1 MAGFSGIPFKSPCQ
15 TRGWNHIENSPR
27 MTDNSVSALLKRIE
41 DAEHRVSKLEAGRE
55 DASIARVKQD
65 LRSRGIFS
73 SRFFYVPPNYYDY
86 TLEERAKLLGGHVP
100 QLCKS
105 ILFENTAWEG
115 EDEFD
120 PTNARYY
127 LVITQYVAKINT
139 TTLRNFI
146 HSLRGTH
153 RLSKSSFNFQLAPD
167 SVSYQLTGFAHNAIS
182 PFGLIEKRIPIVI
195 CTRCTQVSPA
205 MLYLG
210 GGRVDVKLCVSV
222 SELVQGAAVGLVTE
236 VRASAADE
244 DDC

>member
-1 MAGFSGIPFKSPCQ
+1 MAD
-15 TRGWNHIENSPR
+15 IEICSR
-27 MTDNSVSALLKRIE
+27 MPENRVSALIKRIE
-41 DAEHRVSKLEAGRE
+41 NAERRVGKLENGRE
-55 DASIARVKQD
+55 DPSIARVKQD
-65 LRSRGIFS
+65 LRCRGIYSTSFL
-73 SRFFYVPPNYYDY
+73 YVPTNYYDY

-115 EDEFD
+115 ENEFD

-146 HSLRGTH
+146 QSLRGTN

-167 SVSYQLTGFAHNAIS
+167 SVSFQLTGFAHNAIS
-182 PFGLIEKRIPIVI
+182 PFGLVEKRIPIVI
-195 CTRCTQVSPA
+195 CTRCTQVSPS

-210 GGRVDVKLCVSV
+210 GGRVDVKLCLSV
-222 SELVQGAAVGLVTE
+222 GELVEKTGAVVG
-236 VRASAADE
+236 
-244 DDC
+244 

>member
-1 MAGFSGIPFKSPCQ
+1 MAEEG
-15 TRGWNHIENSPR
+15 
-27 MTDNSVSALLKRIE
+27 VSALLKRIE
-41 DAEHRVSKLEAGRE
+41 SAENKVRKLEQGR
-55 DASIARVKQD
+55 DDPSIARVKQD
-65 LRSRGIFS
+65 LRSREIYS
-73 SRFFYVPPNYYDY
+73 SQFFFVPENYYDH
-86 TLEERAKLLGGHVP
+86 TLEERAKLLGGYVP

-115 EDEFD
+115 DNEFD

-146 HSLRGTH
+146 HSLRGTN

-167 SVSYQLTGFAHNAIS
+167 NVSFQLTGFAHNAIS
-182 PFGLIEKRIPIVI
+182 PFGLVEKRIPIVI

-222 SELVQGAAVGLVTE
+222 GELLDKTAALTGLVTD
-236 VRASAADE
+236 VRGGDAGKGDE
-244 DDC
+244 DD